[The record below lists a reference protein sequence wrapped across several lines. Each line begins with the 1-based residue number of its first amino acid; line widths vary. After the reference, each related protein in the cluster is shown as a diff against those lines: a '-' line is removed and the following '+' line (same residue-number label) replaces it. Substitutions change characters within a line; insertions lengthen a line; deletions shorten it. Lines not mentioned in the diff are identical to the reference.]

1 MRKNLGPFIGVNNK
15 RRPTDLT
22 VNIDRSKL
30 DLMAAATNVDVVD
43 GGKVRRRDGFT
54 LRHEGGYHSLWGDGH
69 AMGYVVRGAELL
81 AVNADCALRTVQSNM
96 LQGVPVSFTR
106 HADVV
111 FWTDCMR
118 LGAVRGEQP
127 VKPTPTLPLEP
138 DVRAADDGALEAGQ
152 YQVVFALTG
161 PLGEGPATQPFVV
174 HLQKN
179 QAIHISGLIEPEGFA
194 INCYMTGP
202 NGTVFHKA
210 ELLRFEQQGRIPLQ
224 ADAGAPAQ
232 TIGLVGMPAG
242 RLVRSYDARLLV
254 ARDNVLFYSQPFAP
268 LLMNPISNHIS
279 FEQPIVLV
287 RPCGAGVFV
296 ATTSA
301 TYWLAGDL
309 PAANLTQVLPY
320 GAAVD
325 SDCMDPAHPDTALW
339 MSARGVVRGRPD
351 GSVANLQ
358 EKNVAVGAGVQA
370 STYVRERNGQSHVI
384 AAVQPP
390 NQTRGAM
397 AVSMTA
403 EIINRSV

>member
-81 AVNADCALRTVQSNM
+81 AVNADGELHSVQSNM
-96 LQGVPVSFTR
+96 LHGTPVSFAR
-106 HADVV
+106 HANVV
-111 FWTDCMR
+111 FWSDGLR
-118 LGAVRGEQP
+118 LGAIQGEEAI
-127 VKPTPTLPLEP
+127 KLPPALPFEP

-152 YQVVFALTG
+152 YQLAFSLTG
-161 PLGEGPATQPFVV
+161 LLGEGPATQPVV
-174 HLQKN
+174 IHLQKN
-179 QAIHISGLIEPEGFA
+179 QAIHVSGLIEPKGFA
-194 INCYMTGP
+194 VNCYMTGP
-202 NGTVFHKA
+202 NGTVFNKA
-210 ELLRFEQQGRIPLQ
+210 ELIRFEHQARIPLQ
-224 ADAGAPAQ
+224 ADAGAPAL
-232 TIGLVGMPAG
+232 TLGLVAMPAG
-242 RLVRSYDARLLV
+242 RVVRSYDSRLLV

-268 LLMNPISNHIS
+268 LLMNPVSNHIS
-279 FEQPIVLV
+279 FEQPINLV
-287 RPCGAGVFV
+287 RPCGNGVFV
-296 ATTSA
+296 ATQSA

-309 PAANLTQVLPY
+309 PAASSVQVLPY
-320 GAAVD
+320 GAAAD
-325 SDCMDPAHPDTALW
+325 SDCMDPSSPETALW
-339 MSARGVVRGRPD
+339 MSARGVVRGRAD

-358 EKNVAVGAGVQA
+358 EKNLAVGAGAQA

-403 EIINRSV
+403 EIITRSV